1 MCGGNQRKGKGT
13 KRKERGKKGRKE
25 GWFQK
30 GCFEGT
36 GCLHHGCDPV
46 SHRPALLLVR
56 PQHLP
61 GSHRD
66 PSGVWVGQGLRNLF
80 PAWLLWLH
88 QNVSAARVFS
98 DAQALYSLGLCR
110 RDSPGRQSKGHKE
123 CHPALGLNQ
132 VTTTTTTPPGGHW
145 VEQWRANCLLNP
157 LSKLHTEQNE
167 RLSATQARMVCLGT
181 LRKHRGPRAHFLFCG
196 SLSWWALT

>member
-1 MCGGNQRKGKGT
+1 MGGEPKERKRDKEEGG
-13 KRKERGKKGRKE
+13 RKEGKE

-66 PSGVWVGQGLRNLF
+66 PSGVWVDQGLRNLF
-80 PAWLLWLH
+80 PTWLLWLH
-88 QNVSAARVFS
+88 QNVSAVRVFS

-110 RDSPGRQSKGHKE
+110 RDSPGKQSEGHKE

-132 VTTTTTTPPGGHW
+132 VTTTTTTPRPVDTGWSSGEPIVFSIRCPSCILSRMNDFQLPRLGWFAWGH
-145 VEQWRANCLLNP
+145 
-157 LSKLHTEQNE
+157 
-167 RLSATQARMVCLGT
+167 
-181 LRKHRGPRAHFLFCG
+181 
-196 SLSWWALT
+196 